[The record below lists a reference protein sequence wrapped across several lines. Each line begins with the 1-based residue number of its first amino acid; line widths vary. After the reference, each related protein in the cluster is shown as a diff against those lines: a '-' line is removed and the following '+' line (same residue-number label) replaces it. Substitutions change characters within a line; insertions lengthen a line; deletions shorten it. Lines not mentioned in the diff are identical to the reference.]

1 MRVLCW
7 LCGDLQYNTLSCEW
21 GFIGTHNDPSSS
33 IFLITN
39 ENTLENRQ
47 LLKDR
52 EVIFGGV
59 NFVEI

>member
-1 MRVLCW
+1 MFA
-7 LCGDLQYNTLSCEW
+7 LSCEW

-33 IFLITN
+33 ILLITN

-59 NFVEI
+59 NFVKI